1 MKNALALG
9 TFDGVHKG
17 HQAVLSLP
25 DDCRKIAV
33 TFSRPPKNS
42 ELIITNEDKCR
53 ILKEIG
59 IDEIVSLSFEAV
71 KDISAVDFL
80 DMLCE
85 KFTPSVFS
93 CGFNNRF
100 GKGAEGDTALLKHYC
115 EEKGIKLICAEPV
128 TYKGEIVSST
138 RIREML
144 RNGEVKAAN
153 EILYEPFSFTAKVM
167 QGDKRGRTIGFP
179 TVNQRYPEN
188 LVKLKFG
195 VYKTK
200 INIDGKE
207 YCGITDIGTRP
218 TFKTDYVISETFIK
232 DFSGDLYGKELKIT
246 PLEFLRD
253 EKKFNSL
260 EELKKQIAEDLRR

>member
-1 MKNALALG
+1 MRFWFRTAAVFLIAAVVLG
-9 TFDGVHKG
+9 SCVLLSGNFDFDG
-17 HQAVLSLP
+17 
-25 DDCRKIAV
+25 
-33 TFSRPPKNS
+33 FN
-42 ELIITNEDKCR
+42 
-53 ILKEIG
+53 
-59 IDEIVSLSFEAV
+59 VS
-71 KDISAVDFL
+71 KY
-80 DMLCE
+80 E
-85 KFTPSVFS
+85 K
-93 CGFNNRF
+93 
-100 GKGAEGDTALLKHYC
+100 AEY
-115 EEKGIKLICAEPV
+115 ICAEPV